1 MGKLQKVS
9 EDSRNIASA
18 QMKDLVTQATADKV
32 DLDQKINKLEVKIDK
47 ETKIKEFIREKQ
59 E

>member
-1 MGKLQKVS
+1 
-9 EDSRNIASA
+9 
-18 QMKDLVTQATADKV
+18 MKDLVTQATADKV
-32 DLDQKINKLEVKIDK
+32 DLDQKINKLEIKIDK